1 MTFRFTSRA
10 AVTRAS
16 ALLLV
21 ILASCMRSDK
31 PATTDTVVATSSS
44 KRQIQK
50 THFGVLPSGDS
61 VSAYTLTNANGVVL
75 RAIDYGGIVTSLQ
88 VPDRTGTMADIV
100 LGYDD
105 LAGYLKTTPYF
116 GAIVGRYGNR
126 IAKGKFTLDG
136 KTYALAVN
144 NGPNALHGGLVGFDK
159 VRWAA
164 VPFDSA
170 AGVGVVFTYRSRDGE
185 EGYPGTLAVTVR
197 YTLTDANEFA
207 IDYRAV
213 TDKATPVNLTQ
224 HTYFNLAG
232 DGGGPVL
239 DHRVT
244 LDAAAITPVDSTLIP
259 TGKLLP
265 VTGTPFDFTTPAAI
279 GARIGESHPQLVYAG
294 GYDHNF
300 VLTRTGE
307 GLSHAARVVEPTSG
321 RTLDVATT
329 EPGVQFYTGNF
340 LDGSITGKSGHVYA
354 RRTGFCLETQHFP
367 DSPNQPTFP
376 STILRPGGTYTSRTV
391 YTFGV
396 SEAGR

>member
-1 MTFRFTSRA
+1 MMLRSTPRTA
-10 AVTRAS
+10 TTLAT
-16 ALLLV
+16 ALLLA
-21 ILASCMRSDK
+21 LQASCMRAEKAAPVDSAA
-31 PATTDTVVATSSS
+31 PSTSS
-44 KRQIQK
+44 KRQILE

-75 RAIDYGGIVTSLQ
+75 RAIDYGAIVTSLQ

-136 KTYALAVN
+136 KTYTLATN

-159 VRWAA
+159 VRWSA

-170 AGVGVVFTYRSRDGE
+170 SGVGVVFTYRSRDGE
-185 EGYPGTLAVTVR
+185 EGYPGNLDVTVR

-239 DHRVT
+239 GHRVAI
-244 LDAAAITPVDSTLIP
+244 DADAITPVDSTLIP
-259 TGKLLP
+259 TGALLP
-265 VTGTPFDFTTPAAI
+265 VKGTPFDFTTPTTI
-279 GARIGESHPQLVYAG
+279 GARIGDAHPQLTFAG

-300 VLTRTGE
+300 VLTRSGD
-307 GLSHAARVVEPTSG
+307 GLAHAARVVEPTSG

-340 LDGSITGKSGHVYA
+340 LDGTITGKSGHVYA
-354 RRTGFCLETQHFP
+354 HRTGFCLETQHFP
-367 DSPNQPTFP
+367 DSPNQPAFP
-376 STILRPGGTYTSRTV
+376 STILQPGGTYSSRTV
-391 YTFGV
+391 YTFGI
-396 SEAGR
+396 SQDGK

>member
-1 MTFRFTSRA
+1 MTFRFTPRA
-10 AVTRAS
+10 ATTLACAS
-16 ALLLV
+16 LLV
-21 ILASCMRSDK
+21 LQASCMRNEK
-31 PATTDTVVATSSS
+31 ATPADSAAVAGTS
-44 KRQIQK
+44 KRQNQK

-75 RAIDYGGIVTSLQ
+75 RAIDYGGIVTSLM

-126 IAKGKFTLDG
+126 IAKGRFTLDG
-136 KTYALAVN
+136 KTYTLAVN

-159 VRWAA
+159 VRWSAA
-164 VPFDSA
+164 PFDSA
-170 AGVGVVFTYRSRDGE
+170 SRVGVVFTYRSRDGE
-185 EGYPGTLAVTVR
+185 EGYPGTLDVTVR

-232 DGGGPVL
+232 DGGGSVL
-239 DHRVT
+239 DHLVSI
-244 LDAAAITPVDSTLIP
+244 DADAITPVDSTLIP
-259 TGKLLP
+259 TGAMLP
-265 VTGTPFDFTTPAAI
+265 VTGTPFDFTKPTTI
-279 GARIGESHPQLVYAG
+279 GARIGETHPQLVYAG

-300 VLTRTGE
+300 VLTRAGD
-307 GLSHAARVVEPTSG
+307 GLAHAARVVEPKSG

-340 LDGSITGKSGHVYA
+340 LDGTIAGKSGHVYA
-354 RRTGFCLETQHFP
+354 QRTGFCLETQHFP

-376 STILRPGGTYTSRTV
+376 STILRPGSTYTSRTV

-396 SEAGR
+396 SEGGK

>member
-1 MTFRFTSRA
+1 MTFRHTLRA
-10 AVTRAS
+10 ATVVAG

-21 ILASCMRSDK
+21 GQGACRQGDKSVPLDSTAAGTGTARGVVRS
-31 PATTDTVVATSSS
+31 
-44 KRQIQK
+44 
-50 THFGVLPSGDS
+50 HFGVLPSGDS
-61 VSAYTLTNANGVVL
+61 VSAYTLTNRNGLVL
-75 RAIDYGGIVTSLQ
+75 RAIDYGGIVTSLR
-88 VPDRTGTMADIV
+88 VPDRTGAMADIV

-126 IAKGKFTLDG
+126 IARGTFTLDG
-136 KTYALAVN
+136 ATYTLAAN

-159 VRWAA
+159 VRWSA

-170 AGVGVVFTYRSRDGE
+170 SGVGVVFSYRSTDGE
-185 EGYPGTLAVTVR
+185 EGYPGTLDVTVR
-197 YTLTDANEFA
+197 YTLTDANEFS
-207 IDYRAV
+207 IEYGAV

-239 DHRVT
+239 DHLVSI
-244 LDAAAITPVDSTLIP
+244 DASAITPVDSTLIP
-259 TGKLLP
+259 TGALLA
-265 VTGTPFDFTTPAAI
+265 VQGTPFDFTTPVAI
-279 GARIGESHPQLVYAG
+279 GARIGAPHPQLVYAG

-300 VLTRTGE
+300 VLTRRGD
-307 GLSHAARVVEPTSG
+307 GPAHAARVVEPRSG

-340 LDGSITGKSGHVYA
+340 LDGTIAGKSGHVYA

-367 DSPNQPTFP
+367 DSPNQPSFP
-376 STILRPGGTYTSRTV
+376 STILRPGNTYTSRTV

-396 SEAGR
+396 ST